1 MTTESSMEDA
11 NLTVA
16 DVQGLVVSWHK
27 KNVVKLT
34 SCSDIFKALSLRLL
48 CLVQIPPTWQKRNPM
63 VNLASKIGWVCR
75 KHDEFGACWYP
86 CCLKSVTR
94 FRDMFAIP

>member
-48 CLVQIPPTWQKRNPM
+48 CLVQIPTH
-63 VNLASKIGWVCR
+63 LAKKKPHGQL
-75 KHDEFGACWYP
+75 G
-86 CCLKSVTR
+86 LKNWMGV
-94 FRDMFAIP
+94 